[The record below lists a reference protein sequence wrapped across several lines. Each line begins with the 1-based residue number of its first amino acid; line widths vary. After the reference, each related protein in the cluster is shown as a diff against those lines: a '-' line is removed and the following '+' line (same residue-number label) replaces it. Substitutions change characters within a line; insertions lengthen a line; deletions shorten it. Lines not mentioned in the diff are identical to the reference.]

1 MYTVRYSRAAAKALQ
16 RVPAK
21 LQERIVETPG
31 THRGGV
37 RVMANQPA
45 AYRGDWKPLH
55 GTPYWPLRIGG
66 YRVICDLRAEEL
78 VLLVIKVGSRGD
90 VYK

>member
-21 LQERIVETPG
+21 FQERIVAEI
-31 THRGGV
+31 
-37 RVMANQPA
+37 RVIANQPA
-45 AYRGDWKPLH
+45 VYRGDWKPLH
-55 GTPYWPLRIGG
+55 GTPYWRLRIGG
-66 YRVICDLRAEEL
+66 YRVICDLRPEEL